1 MAVKTITIDMEAY
14 EALRRHKRGGQS
26 FSDVIKEHFGGK
38 TTGQVLARVVAEL
51 EVSDSTLDEL
61 DALIEGRASDL
72 AGAPDL

>member
-38 TTGQVLARVVAEL
+38 TTGAVLARVIAEL
-51 EVSDSTLDEL
+51 EVDASTLDEL
-61 DALIEGRASDL
+61 DGLIEVRALDPARAADL
-72 AGAPDL
+72 

>member
-51 EVSDSTLDEL
+51 DVSDSTLEAL
-61 DALIEGRASDL
+61 DGLIEGRASDL
-72 AGAPDL
+72 ARAADL